1 MRFPRVHRV
10 RWDKAPHEADRIDAL
25 KALIRD

>member
-10 RWDKAPHEADRIDAL
+10 RWDKPPHEADRIDAL